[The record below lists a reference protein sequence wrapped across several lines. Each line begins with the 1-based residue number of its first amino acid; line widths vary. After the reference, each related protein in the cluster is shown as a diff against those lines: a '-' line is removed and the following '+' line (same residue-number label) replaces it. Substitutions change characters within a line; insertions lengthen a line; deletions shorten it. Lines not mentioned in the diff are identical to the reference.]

1 MIFVVTGMHEHGFD
15 RFVRAIDNLVGQGI
29 IKDVFIQ
36 TGHSDYQPKNCEWSN
51 AIDFTEFEQLMGKAD
66 IIISHGG
73 AGCIAGALERSK
85 PIIVVPRLKEYNEH
99 FDNHQLELASVLE
112 KSGRILVAYDIND
125 LEQLI
130 EKAHHFK
137 PRPAT
142 GNCQIVKIIKDYLI
156 KTARKKRVGFNNIV

>member
-1 MIFVVTGMHEHGFD
+1 MHEHRFD

-36 TGHSDYQPKNCEWSN
+36 TGHSDYQPENCEWSN
-51 AIDFTEFEQLMGKAD
+51 AIDFTEFEQLMEKAD

-85 PIIVVPRLKEYNEH
+85 PIVVVPRLEKYNEH
-99 FDNHQLELASVLE
+99 FDDHQLELASVLE

-130 EKAHHFK
+130 EKAYHFK

-142 GNCQIVKIIKDYLI
+142 GNCQIVEIIRDYLI
-156 KTARKKRVGFNNIV
+156 KTARKMEVGFNNIV